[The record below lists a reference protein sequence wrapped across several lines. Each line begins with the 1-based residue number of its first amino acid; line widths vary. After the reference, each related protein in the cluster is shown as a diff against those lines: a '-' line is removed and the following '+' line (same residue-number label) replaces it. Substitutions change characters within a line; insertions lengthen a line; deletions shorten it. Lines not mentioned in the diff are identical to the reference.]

1 MDLLLTRD
9 LFAVDN
15 LLVLFICLNY
25 HSLYAYRLQGVPR
38 ATMLS
43 PRSIAI
49 LAFAVFF
56 YRVSWSADSIVTCN
70 NARHIF
76 HESLSRV
83 P

>member
-43 PRSIAI
+43 PRSSHSCIRC
-49 LAFAVFF
+49 LL
-56 YRVSWSADSIVTCN
+56 
-70 NARHIF
+70 
-76 HESLSRV
+76 LSCFVVR
-83 P
+83 